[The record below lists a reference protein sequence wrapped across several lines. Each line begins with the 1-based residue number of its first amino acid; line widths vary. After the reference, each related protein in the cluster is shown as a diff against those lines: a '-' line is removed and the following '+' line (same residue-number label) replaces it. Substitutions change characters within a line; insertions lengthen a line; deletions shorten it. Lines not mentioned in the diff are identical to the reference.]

1 MGDYTDRSSNA
12 ELDPDSALSANF
24 TIPRHT
30 VGELP
35 NENVMRK
42 SSALEELE
50 TMQSAQSDD
59 DSGYKREKTGGRQK
73 GTPNKV
79 ARFDLAKSAKV
90 YGLRA
95 LAVAIE
101 IMEDDSEAGPVRL
114 AAAKEVLDRGFGK
127 AKQVTEI
134 SGIDGEEIQSRL
146 VIEFVGQPPIK
157 ANVDAQLTN
166 KAGEIIDMQLETVR
180 VPENRRPWDPK

>member
-1 MGDYTDRSSNA
+1 MGDYTDRSSAA
-12 ELDPDSALSANF
+12 EIDPDSALSADF
-24 TIPRHT
+24 TIPKHT
-30 VGELP
+30 VGQLP
-35 NENVMRK
+35 DENKFRR

-50 TMQSAQSDD
+50 TMQSQQDEAPS
-59 DSGYKREKTGGRQK
+59 YTREKTGGRQK

-101 IMEDDSEAGPVRL
+101 IMENEQEAGPVRL
-114 AAAKEVLDRGFGK
+114 AAAKEVLDRGFGR

-157 ANVDAQLTN
+157 AVVDAQIEN
-166 KAGEIIDMQLETVR
+166 KAGEVIDMQLETVR
-180 VPENRRPWDPK
+180 VPEKRRPWDPA

>member
-12 ELDPDSALSANF
+12 EMSDDSALSANF
-24 TIPRHT
+24 TLPKHT
-30 VGELP
+30 VGQLP
-35 NENVMRK
+35 ENTAYR

-50 TMQSAQSDD
+50 SMQQEADD
-59 DSGYKREKTGGRQK
+59 APGYKREKTGGRQK

-79 ARFDLAKSAKV
+79 ARFDLGKTAKL

-101 IMEDDSEAGPVRL
+101 IMENEKEAGTTRL
-114 AAAKEVLDRGFGK
+114 AAAKEILDRGYGK

-134 SGIDGEEIQSRL
+134 SGIDGEEIQTKL
-146 VIEFVGQPPIK
+146 TIEFVGQPPIR
-157 ANVDAQLTN
+157 ANVDAQITDQ
-166 KAGEIIDMQLETVR
+166 AGRTIDMELETVR

>member
-1 MGDYTDRSSNA
+1 MGDYTDRSSPA
-12 ELDPDSALSANF
+12 ELDVNSALSADF
-24 TIPRHT
+24 TIPKHT
-30 VGELP
+30 VGQLP
-35 NENVMRK
+35 DENQMRRT
-42 SSALEELE
+42 SALEELE
-50 TMQSAQSDD
+50 TMQGQQDD
-59 DSGYKREKTGGRQK
+59 DPGYKREKTGGRQK

-101 IMEDDSEAGPVRL
+101 IMENEKEAGPVRL

-157 ANVDAQLTN
+157 ADVQAQITD
-166 KAGEIIDMQLETVR
+166 KAGEVIDLQLETIR
-180 VPENRRPWDPK
+180 VPENRRPWDPA